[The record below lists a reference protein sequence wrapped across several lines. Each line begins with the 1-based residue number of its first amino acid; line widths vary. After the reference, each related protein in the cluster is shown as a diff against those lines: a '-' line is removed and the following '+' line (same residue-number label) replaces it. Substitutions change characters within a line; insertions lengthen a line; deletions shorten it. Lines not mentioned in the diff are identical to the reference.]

1 MGIVYRNLATYESLI
16 YVALAIVGLFA
27 FRRMWRAWR
36 EWRDSVYGLER
47 EFALRRLGQATAVA
61 FLVLGLVLVEFFIA
75 TFVAPT
81 LPASDIMST
90 PTLDLLAPSAGTLS
104 PDAATQ
110 AALSPIT
117 QEVPSGMSGCDPDT
131 IMITAPTSG
140 EVINGTVMLTGTASI
155 PNFGFYKYEVA
166 PLGTTNWATISAGDK
181 TVKAGDLGSWD
192 TTALANGDYF
202 LQLVIIDNVG
212 KTLEPCV
219 IAVRIL
225 NQ

>member
-90 PTLDLLAPSAGTLS
+90 PTLDLLAAPAGTLS

-110 AALSPIT
+110 SALSPVT
-117 QEVPSGMSGCDPDT
+117 QEVPSGMSGCEPDR
-131 IMITAPTSG
+131 IIITSPESG
-140 EVINGTVMLTGTASI
+140 EIINGTVTITGTANV

-166 PLGTTNWATISAGDK
+166 PLGTANWATITAGDK
-181 TVKAGDLGSWD
+181 AKKNEELGQWD